1 MTAAG
6 EGRAVSAVAVP
17 ASGLT
22 ASRRLVVKIGSAL
35 LVDERTGTIR
45 HAWLEALAEDVAAC
59 RDRGQDVVL
68 VSSGAIAV
76 GRRHLNLPRG
86 VLRLD
91 EKQAAAATGMIRLA
105 HDYQEVLARHAITV
119 ALVLLTLDDSEDRRR
134 YINARGTLSRLLR
147 LGTVP
152 LINENDTVATDE
164 IRFGDNDRLAARV
177 AAMISA
183 DALVL
188 LSDIDGLYSADPR
201 KDATARL
208 IPEVHEITPEIEAM
222 AGDSRSAV
230 GSGGMPTKLAAA
242 RIALAAGCRMAIAS
256 GTALHPLA
264 RLDGG
269 EPCTWFLPAASPQAA
284 RKRWIAGTLRPA
296 GTLIVD
302 EGAVMALARGKSLL
316 PAGVVAVEGDFSK
329 GAPVSVR
336 TRDGRILGCGLMGYS
351 AADARRIIGHKTSE
365 IEACLGYRGRD
376 EVIHRDDLALDRE
389 LHP

>member
-1 MTAAG
+1 MTPVAAAAAG
-6 EGRAVSAVAVP
+6 
-17 ASGLT
+17 LT
-22 ASRRLVVKIGSAL
+22 PGRRLVVKIGSAL
-35 LVDERTGTIR
+35 LVDERTGAIR
-45 HAWLEALAEDVAAC
+45 HDWLAALAEDVASC
-59 RDRGQDVVL
+59 RERAQQVVL

-76 GRRHLNLPRG
+76 GRRHLDLPPG
-86 VLRLD
+86 ALRLD

-105 HDYQEVLARHAITV
+105 HAYQEVLARHSITV
-119 ALVLLTLDDSEDRRR
+119 AQVLLTLDDSEDRRR
-134 YINARGTLSRLLR
+134 YINARSTLATLLR
-147 LGTVP
+147 LGAVP

-183 DALVL
+183 DTLVL

-208 IPEVHEITPEIEAM
+208 IPEVREITPEIEAM

-242 RIALAAGCRMAIAS
+242 RIALAAGCRMAIAT
-256 GTALHPLA
+256 GTGLHPLA
-264 RLDGG
+264 RIEAGA
-269 EPCTWFLPAASPQAA
+269 PCTWFLPAANPQAA
-284 RKRWIAGTLRPA
+284 RKRWIAGTLKPA
-296 GTLIVD
+296 GTLVVD
-302 EGAVMALARGKSLL
+302 DGAVRALARGKSLL
-316 PAGVVAVEGDFSK
+316 PAGVVGVEGDFGK

-336 TRDGRILGCGLMGYS
+336 TRDGRILGCGLAAYS

-376 EVIHRDDLALDRE
+376 EMIHRDDLALDRE
-389 LHP
+389 PHP